1 MLLSIYIFYKLFSP
15 AGKKRNTITYD
26 FKKGEFD
33 SIWQILFQNIK
44 LHREW
49 IKYSRQN
56 SM

>member
-1 MLLSIYIFYKLFSP
+1 MLLSIYIFLKLFSF
-15 AGKKRNTITYD
+15 AWKYLKKIQLHNLR
-26 FKKGEFD
+26 KGEFD

-56 SM
+56 